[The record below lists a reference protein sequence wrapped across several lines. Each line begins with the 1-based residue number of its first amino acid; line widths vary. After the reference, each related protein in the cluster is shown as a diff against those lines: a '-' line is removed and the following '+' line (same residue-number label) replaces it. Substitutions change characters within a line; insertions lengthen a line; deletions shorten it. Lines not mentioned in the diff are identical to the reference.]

1 MSVTLQ
7 TTSTRDALVAEI
19 RKHIL
24 GGTFAPGQPLVEISL
39 ATMFGVARPTVRSAL
54 QVLVSRH
61 LAQPSQGRSLVVP
74 VLTEDDVRDLFLV
87 RKPLELAAVQRIV
100 DERLDLDAAERQ
112 LVAFESLAADASW
125 AERVEAHTAFHNA
138 LVGCARSPRLDRVYP
153 PLQEEMQLCLAQL
166 QSDYPGAQDLAAE
179 HRTLFRRIASRDLG
193 RAQRAMQ
200 AHLDRAVRNFAA
212 KK

>member
-19 RKHIL
+19 RRQIL
-24 GGTFAPGQPLVEISL
+24 SGDLAPGQPLVETTL
-39 ATMFGVARPTVRSAL
+39 ANTFGVARPTVRSAL
-54 QVLVSRH
+54 QVLASRH
-61 LAQPSQGRSLVVP
+61 LAQPSGGRSLVVP
-74 VLTEDDVRDLFLV
+74 ELTEADVRDLFLV
-87 RKPLELAAVQRIV
+87 RTPLELAAVQRIV
-100 DERLDLDAAERQ
+100 EQQLPLDGAHSQ
-112 LVAFESLAADASW
+112 LVAFESLAPDASW
-125 AERVEAHTAFHNA
+125 AERVEAHTAFHTA
-138 LVGCARSPRLDRVYP
+138 LVGCARSARLDRVYP

-193 RAQRAMQ
+193 RAQRAMR